1 MARMTLEDIEKIT
14 GNPTK
19 LTLQDIEKI
28 TGNPTVTQTSVPQRS
43 SEKAQKIPSL
53 SSNVGDPGYKKK
65 SGSNLYIGETVG
77 GDDVTRMA
85 KKNKVGSYSS
95 IRPENSARLR
105 KSEPEE
111 KEEAFSGRGSAQN
124 DGVQDSS
131 VGLRKSSNQTADNK
145 QQSGSFDESRLDEY
159 AEPSYKLNAQEQKEA
174 KKFIQDY
181 YKNTPGLSGGILKA
195 VENARQRANW
205 SEEEQEKYEKVVA
218 LENKLSSGSA
228 IMAGI
233 AGAFDTFTAPLEKM
247 AQNVTK
253 SFTGEDTDVEGKL
266 EEQMEGTKRQ
276 HPIASTAGNIG
287 GQMAKYAMGSTLAG
301 QIPALGKAANTI
313 GRTAGGAAEKALSG
327 VGGKLAGVGSGAV
340 ANVGGK
346 LLSGGA
352 KRIGEQVARSA
363 SNIAGDMTLD
373 LALDTIP
380 RISENAREGMSAG
393 EIAADAGRNI
403 AQNLGW
409 NVLGEAGGVAMERIP
424 EISQYFRRRNGSGTG
439 TVDTPKGTDVSNPL
453 SVADEAKVKGGS
465 AQINSN
471 AENVTQKVAK
481 NAVPTNRKETVSEK
495 EILNIINDE
504 NLRRTFTEQTG
515 VQLSGSRDDMAKTIR
530 ETLSDSFG
538 PKEVAAMDRANAADI
553 TAENTARRAAEI
565 ESGKRSALDELKKNL
580 SEYNMSDENRKR
592 ASSLLDEMSKIQ
604 NRISAGKD
612 STPVYEQLIEKSAEL
627 DRLLRETA
635 TRTTVDEFSK
645 KAYDD
650 VVSYLRSTG
659 KSIYVS
665 PKAAA
670 EFPDGVRSLNQ
681 QFSSYGR
688 GISFTTNREKGI
700 PLDTIMGDMEQL
712 TGFRGSGND
721 IDDLKNLTEYLARNK
736 AGRTVQEPYTGG
748 AVSEFIENAT
758 KPFNAAMDMSD
769 LTSSGNPL
777 KVSKTRTNTL
787 PKSGLLTETEMA
799 RYMPEDVYRYISVSE
814 KESMSEAALRISVN
828 AEGWKQRI
836 MAQDELS
843 GKDVDT
849 LMMLYKD
856 TVEKAR
862 QSNDETYWTE
872 ARTLLKK
879 VQESSTK
886 SGQEIQALA
895 KWSNHTPEG
904 AVMKAQ
910 KVLNDRA
917 IALEVDNPK
926 LSKDIKSLS
935 ESLTDT
941 ANRIFD
947 NEINNIENPEDL
959 LPWGGIGVGSSPE
972 IRTSAYSDE
981 AIAKLRSQVENVL
994 KKSRIKKS
1002 VDSNAVDHITKML
1015 QKGSTANDIAEALE
1029 MFESTG
1035 SFGLTDEMIDKVY
1048 TLFDEAEKYGEFSKQ
1063 RADIE
1068 SQAYALLASQVG
1080 KSSFMDKWDAW
1091 RYMAMLGNT
1100 RTHVRNIIG
1109 NQMFGAVTNI
1119 KDGLAAVMEGV
1130 ADKVS
1135 RRTGGNGIGRT
1146 KTIRSVFDR
1155 KLIQA
1160 GKEDAVN
1167 NVYSLLNDGN
1177 KYSNVYS
1184 GIESEKRIFKNN
1196 LLEKFRKFNSNML
1209 DKEDFFA
1216 LKNKYANALAGY
1228 LKANGADETI
1238 FQKTDAL
1245 SQSILRNARAY
1256 AIKEAQEA
1264 TFHEA
1269 NAAAS
1274 AISQLSRNMKD
1285 SGTIKGNL
1293 GYMALEGLVPFKKTP
1308 LNIVREGVRYSPA
1321 SLLTGTVDLINA
1333 VRKGNKSASEA
1344 IDKLA
1349 KGMTGTGLMAL
1360 GGWLA
1365 SQDVLKSS
1373 GDSDSNMNFYESGL
1387 GNQNYS
1393 IQAGNHNYTIDWA
1406 APAALPLFVGAELY
1420 KAMSEKGISTE
1431 SFFNS
1436 LSSISEPIL
1445 ETTMLSGLN
1454 DVLDTISNSDDVP
1467 GGKIAAIAGTTMSS
1481 YITQAIPTL
1490 SGQIAR
1496 SVDDA
1501 RRDTYSD
1508 KTGTA
1513 GSIDKALNKVQNKIP
1528 ALSQYNE
1535 AYIDHWGEEE
1545 KNAGGNLWGRLAYN
1559 MLSPGYYANTSQIS
1573 DIDREIKRL
1582 YQETGNA
1589 KVAPSSYVTSV
1600 NVEGAQKRLTEKEHE
1615 AVARDMGQTQR
1626 QLLEQIMATPT
1637 YQKMSDDDKANT
1649 IADIYDLSK
1658 AIAADKNVDGFENS
1672 SRLFK
1677 VYKESGLEG
1686 VVDYVALDKAAEQ
1699 FKSADGSSKT
1709 FAGATQSEKMEIL
1722 DQQDMTPEE
1731 KGAYMYSSTDSKAVK
1746 NTFEE
1751 YGNEG
1756 VWNYYKAKQAADPD
1770 GSGSFSAD
1778 AAMSYLDQ
1786 QGYSDEE
1793 KGFYMYQLGKEGKTR
1808 DRFYSGKGYEGV
1820 YDYYKIRSEADYNG
1834 NGNLAQSEVIPYL
1847 SSEDFPREV
1856 KRLYFSWLFPNAKEN
1871 PF

>member
-28 TGNPTVTQTSVPQRS
+28 TGNPTVTQTSAPQRTS
-43 SEKAQKIPSL
+43 KKTQKIPSL

-65 SGSNLYIGETVG
+65 SGRNLYIGETIG
-77 GDDVTRMA
+77 GDDVARMA

-111 KEEAFSGRGSAQN
+111 KEEAFLGRGSAQN
-124 DGVQDSS
+124 NGVQDSS
-131 VGLRKSSNQTADNK
+131 VGLRKSSNQTKQTSDNK

-159 AEPSYKLNAQEQKEA
+159 ADPSYKLNAQEQKEA

-195 VENARQRANW
+195 VGNARQRANW
-205 SEEEQEKYEKVVA
+205 SKEEQEKYEKVVA

-313 GRTAGGAAEKALSG
+313 GRTVGGAAEKALSG
-327 VGGKLAGVGSGAV
+327 VGGKLAGIGGGAV

-424 EISQYFRRRNGSGTG
+424 EISQYFRRRNKSGTG
-439 TVDTPKGTDVSNPL
+439 TVDIPKDADVSTPF

-471 AENVTQKVAK
+471 AENVTQKAAK

-538 PKEVAAMDRANAADI
+538 PKEVEAMDRANAADI

-604 NRISAGKD
+604 DQISVGKD
-612 STPVYEQLIEKSAEL
+612 STPVYEQLIEKSTEL

-799 RYMPEDVYRYISVSE
+799 KYAPEDMYRYAPVSE
-814 KESMSEAALRISVN
+814 KESMSEAALRISAN

-836 MAQDELS
+836 MEQESLD
-843 GKDVDT
+843 GKDLDT
-849 LMMLYKD
+849 LMMLYRD
-856 TVEKAR
+856 NVTKAR
-862 QSNDETYWTE
+862 ANNDTALWDE
-872 ARTLLKK
+872 ASTLLQKIQK
-879 VQESSTK
+879 ASSR
-886 SGQEIQALA
+886 SGQQIQALA
-895 KWSNHTPEG
+895 KWSRNTPEG
-904 AVMKAQ
+904 AIVEGMRKISSAVD
-910 KVLNDRA
+910 KKYGKGYSA
-917 IALEVDNPK
+917 AVDNLAERVEEVVK
-926 LSKDIKSLS
+926 
-935 ESLTDT
+935 
-941 ANRIFD
+941 N
-947 NEINNIENPEDL
+947 
-959 LPWGGIGVGSSPE
+959 
-972 IRTSAYSDE
+972 SA
-981 AIAKLRSQVENVL
+981 
-994 KKSRIKKS
+994 
-1002 VDSNAVDHITKML
+1002 TL
-1015 QKGSTANDIAEALE
+1015 Q
-1029 MFESTG
+1029 
-1035 SFGLTDEMIDKVY
+1035 
-1048 TLFDEAEKYGEFSKQ
+1048 EAEKEVK
-1063 RADIE
+1063 
-1068 SQAYALLASQVG
+1068 ALLE
-1080 KSSFMDKWDAW
+1080 M
-1091 RYMAMLGNT
+1091 
-1100 RTHVRNIIG
+1100 
-1109 NQMFGAVTNI
+1109 
-1119 KDGLAAVMEGV
+1119 
-1130 ADKVS
+1130 
-1135 RRTGGNGIGRT
+1135 
-1146 KTIRSVFDR
+1146 
-1155 KLIQA
+1155 
-1160 GKEDAVN
+1160 
-1167 NVYSLLNDGN
+1167 
-1177 KYSNVYS
+1177 
-1184 GIESEKRIFKNN
+1184 N
-1196 LLEKFRKFNSNML
+1196 LQ
-1209 DKEDFFA
+1209 FFA
-1216 LKNKYANALAGY
+1216 DDPKTVKGALKGKD
-1228 LKANGADETI
+1228 K
-1238 FQKTDAL
+1238 
-1245 SQSILRNARAY
+1245 IL
-1256 AIKEAQEA
+1256 E
-1264 TFHEA
+1264 
-1269 NAAAS
+1269 
-1274 AISQLSRNMKD
+1274 
-1285 SGTIKGNL
+1285 
-1293 GYMALEGLVPFKKTP
+1293 
-1308 LNIVREGVRYSPA
+1308 
-1321 SLLTGTVDLINA
+1321 A
-1333 VRKGNKSASEA
+1333 VRKGEDYSVIGQIVRKENTVYLSANEQKEIYSLLSEAMKYDPQSRQSKELTAKAAKMVAENIPASFGSQVKSVLYNNMLGNFKTALSRNAFGNAAYNTLEQLRQPLAATIDRAVSLGTKKRTTSGWTKDKTVAYIRGLARGFTDELKDIRQGVNTSRRGFDTFADAVDANKKAFNGKNAISKFTNGINNIVSHGMSMGDRPFYEAAYEQSKAELNSLISKYGDRVLAKKSREGIDEFIDSTAKLKALEAVFQDDSVLYNALKGFKESAGKLSEGVIGVDLLSQTSSPFIKTPGNMLSRALEYSPFGVVKNAVNTVAETRIPELGGFNQRRFVDETSRNLMGTGILAGAIAAAQKGLTTGSYSDDLDEAQAQRNAGMLEYAIQLPDGRQVDAGDIPVIGPMIEAGAKINDQGLAKGATQALGAIVGGSAMQGINRLFGGNSGYSSNQENIFDNAIDTLASSVTQLAPSLGRQIAQTMDPYKRDMGEYGTLEYYGNMFKNQIPVLRQTLPIKYDEEGNPVLQNQGRGLGDKIFENFLAPMNVSEYKPSDLTQEASRLLESTGENIAFVPKANRSDVKKWYGDDFTEDKFRDYKKKYGEAKSAVGNALMKSKTYQNMDDVEKAGALQDAYSAVKAA
-1344 IDKLA
+1344 IKADITGEEPKDKLA
-1349 KGMTGTGLMAL
+1349 QIYREDGMEKMITYMGLNEE
-1360 GGWLA
+1360 A
-1365 SQDVLKSS
+1365 SQ
-1373 GDSDSNMNFYESGL
+1373 F
-1387 GNQNYS
+1387 
-1393 IQAGNHNYTIDWA
+1393 H
-1406 APAALPLFVGAELY
+1406 
-1420 KAMSEKGISTE
+1420 
-1431 SFFNS
+1431 
-1436 LSSISEPIL
+1436 
-1445 ETTMLSGLN
+1445 
-1454 DVLDTISNSDDVP
+1454 NSD
-1467 GGKIAAIAGTTMSS
+1467 
-1481 YITQAIPTL
+1481 
-1490 SGQIAR
+1490 
-1496 SVDDA
+1496 
-1501 RRDTYSD
+1501 
-1508 KTGTA
+1508 
-1513 GSIDKALNKVQNKIP
+1513 GS
-1528 ALSQYNE
+1528 E
-1535 AYIDHWGEEE
+1535 
-1545 KNAGGNLWGRLAYN
+1545 
-1559 MLSPGYYANTSQIS
+1559 
-1573 DIDREIKRL
+1573 
-1582 YQETGNA
+1582 
-1589 KVAPSSYVTSV
+1589 
-1600 NVEGAQKRLTEKEHE
+1600 
-1615 AVARDMGQTQR
+1615 
-1626 QLLEQIMATPT
+1626 
-1637 YQKMSDDDKANT
+1637 
-1649 IADIYDLSK
+1649 
-1658 AIAADKNVDGFENS
+1658 
-1672 SRLFK
+1672 
-1677 VYKESGLEG
+1677 
-1686 VVDYVALDKAAEQ
+1686 
-1699 FKSADGSSKT
+1699 KT
-1709 FAGATQSEKMEIL
+1709 FAGATQAQKMDIL
-1722 DQQDMTPEE
+1722 DRQDMTPAE
-1731 KGAYMYSSTDSKAVK
+1731 KGAYMFSSSDSDAVK
-1746 NTFEE
+1746 NTHDV
-1751 YGNEG
+1751 YGDEG
-1756 VWNYYKAKQAADPD
+1756 VYNFFKIKQAADVEGD
-1770 GSGSFSAD
+1770 GSFSVD
-1778 AAMSYLDQ
+1778 AAVSYLDRQ
-1786 QGYSDEE
+1786 NYSDKE